1 MNVDYNLGNR
11 KWVIIGIMTVVVLI
25 YLVRL
30 FTLQVLDNDYKRFA
44 DSNAFLKKIQYPSR
58 GLIYFNFNTITPT
71 GIRCYDDCSG
81 DSGI

>member
-44 DSNAFLKKIQYPSR
+44 DSNAFLKKIQYTSR
-58 GLIYFNFNTITPT
+58 GLIYDRNGKLLVYRQPA
-71 GIRCYDDCSG
+71 YDDR
-81 DSGI
+81 